1 MGAEQAA
8 AGRVGGQENGAKDR
22 TIRAGQCK
30 VVGDGVDRRQQR
42 QSGES
47 GSELG
52 SASAMLAEAEELLRE
67 GRAEDALPV
76 ALRAL
81 DTLRGAAG
89 QNNTTTAALPALNAL
104 AEIYLELGDAA
115 TARDYFLQAV
125 TLDPDGQIPATQG
138 GGADKFLWLAQL
150 SDEGGRDSVRWFE
163 RGAAILRR
171 ELTDDGPPSKPQ
183 QQQLQHQQQEQQEET
198 RTKLAGAL
206 CGMIEVCMTDL
217 SWDPTAES
225 TCERLISEALL
236 IAPQSHSAEPLQ
248 TLASIRIS
256 QSRIPEAR
264 KALRDSLAVW
274 GGGGGGGLEPSDD
287 DDEDDAMRVPDF
299 PTRVSLARLLMEVG
313 MEEEALGVVER
324 LVREDDGSVEAWY
337 LGGWCLYLLGV
348 KRGGP
353 RRKHTSTR
361 TNAGDIMDVVNG
373 AHDHDHDHGHKAESE
388 SETESEE
395 NEENEEENKLST
407 PSLSSSREWLRQS
420 LTLYQIVE
428 YEDERLKEH
437 AEELVR
443 EIDGIIGEDSKGED
457 EAGEDEEDGE
467 WNGFGEDSGEEQEEV
482 EEDEDEEMGDG

>member
-30 VVGDGVDRRQQR
+30 VVGDGVGRRQQR

-52 SASAMLAEAEELLRE
+52 TASAMLAEAEELLRE

-89 QNNTTTAALPALNAL
+89 QNNPTTAALPALNAL

-171 ELTDDGPPSKPQ
+171 ELTDDGPSSKPQQ
-183 QQQLQHQQQEQQEET
+183 QQQLQHQQQEQEEET

-274 GGGGGGGLEPSDD
+274 GGGGGGLEPSDD

-299 PTRVSLARLLMEVG
+299 PTRISLARLLMEVG

-353 RRKHTSTR
+353 RRKHTSMS
-361 TNAGDIMDVVNG
+361 TNAGDIVNG
-373 AHDHDHDHGHKAESE
+373 AHDHDHDHDHGHKAKAKAES
-388 SETESEE
+388 ESEE
-395 NEENEEENKLST
+395 NEENEEENNLST

-443 EIDGIIGEDSKGED
+443 EIDGIIGEDEKGED
-457 EAGEDEEDGE
+457 EDEEDGE
-467 WNGFGEDSGEEQEEV
+467 WNGFGEDSGEEQEVVE

>member
-1 MGAEQAA
+1 
-8 AGRVGGQENGAKDR
+8 
-22 TIRAGQCK
+22 
-30 VVGDGVDRRQQR
+30 
-42 QSGES
+42 
-47 GSELG
+47 
-52 SASAMLAEAEELLRE
+52 MLAKAEELLRE
-67 GRAEDALPV
+67 VRAEDALPV

-89 QNNTTTAALPALNAL
+89 ENNTTTAALPALNAL
-104 AEIYLELGDAA
+104 AEIYLEVGDAA
-115 TARDYFLQAV
+115 AARDYFLQAV

-171 ELTDDGPPSKPQ
+171 ELTDDGPPSKSQ
-183 QQQLQHQQQEQQEET
+183 QQQPQHQQQEQEEEET

-217 SWDPTAES
+217 SWDPAAES

-337 LGGWCLYLLGV
+337 LGGWCLYLLGA
-348 KRGGP
+348 KQGAP
-353 RRKHTSTR
+353 RRKHTSTS
-361 TNAGDIMDVVNG
+361 TNAGDTMDIANG
-373 AHDHDHDHGHKAESE
+373 AHDHGQKAKAKAES
-388 SETESEE
+388 ESEE
-395 NEENEEENKLST
+395 NEENEEENHLST

-420 LTLYQIVE
+420 LTLYRIVE

-443 EIDGIIGEDSKGED
+443 EIDGIIGEDERGED

-467 WNGFGEDSGEEQEEV
+467 WNGFGEDSGEEV
-482 EEDEDEEMGDG
+482 EEDEDEEMGDGGDG